1 MLFFYKCYGGVSTQN
16 AREKRV
22 YMIDHINS
30 AKKSTVV
37 LSASKN
43 RLMNAICIYCCC
55 CEVATGV
62 AQLVGG
68 FGALGASPNLNVLFI
83 AITRETTINS
93 STNHTQ
99 CVDYVLPEYIPP
111 AKNACVPFD
120 VAAKPDLKS
129 SKQQRVVKST
139 KQVNPQYSIE

>member
-1 MLFFYKCYGGVSTQN
+1 MN
-16 AREKRV
+16 
-22 YMIDHINS
+22 
-30 AKKSTVV
+30 TV
-37 LSASKN
+37 
-43 RLMNAICIYCCC
+43 RIYCCC

-99 CVDYVLPEYIPP
+99 CVDYLVLAYSPP
-111 AKNACVPFD
+111 AKNACVPFE
-120 VAAKPDLKS
+120 VAAKPDLESQQKGRFERQKHLPILHPIKIIITWHEES
-129 SKQQRVVKST
+129 CSMRKETRSVLQLVLRPVQDKQMQH
-139 KQVNPQYSIE
+139 